1 VEWLLRWPL
10 VMRLT
15 RLALLGV
22 FASACA
28 GGPVDELAGEDGDS
42 DGKADGSVPSYFQIG
57 RDPSDASGGF
67 LASRPNKATTRCSAD
82 FSGPAC
88 AVRSFDFAGT
98 GLTDTTALFERLFA
112 NDPIIVRATLG
123 FERPTRRTERVLA
136 IANTNLIGD
145 LTSVLAPFQP
155 MVSHGAEN
163 GPDCLFAELDVSR
176 VSIMNASLAVDAA
189 TATDQAVNYR
199 GSLSNVTITG
209 TARFAV
215 SCVDGTAPVEVHIDR
230 VDVAG
235 QVLIQPDGLIGQ
247 VVQSATPTGV
257 TVQASVPTTIFD
269 ILDLRATGAATVM
282 ATTARAVLDAV
293 VVRNAQPALE
303 LATSEVWLPGFQVT
317 DEDEDVENV
326 FVLAKNAGDHIREQ
340 RLNSIRAASIDQI
353 DFDVANATEESR
365 AAARAALDGDGVIL
379 AGTRFLRDDQAG
391 RTAERFW
398 IRAANP

>member
-1 VEWLLRWPL
+1 MECPLRWVD

-15 RLALLGV
+15 HLALL
-22 FASACA
+22 ASSLVACA
-28 GGPVDELAGEDGDS
+28 GGPLDELAGEDGDS
-42 DGKADGSVPSYFQIG
+42 DGKADGSVPSYFLIAHNPT
-57 RDPSDASGGF
+57 DEGF
-67 LASRPNKATTRCSAD
+67 QASRPNKATTRCSAD

-88 AVRSFDFAGT
+88 AVRSIDLAGT
-98 GLTDTTALFERLFA
+98 GLTDTAALFERLFA

-123 FERPTRRTERVLA
+123 IERPTRRTERVLA
-136 IANTNLIGD
+136 IANADLIGD
-145 LTSVLAPFQP
+145 LTSVIAPFQP

-176 VSIMNASLAVDAA
+176 VSIMNSTLAVE
-189 TATDQAVNYR
+189 TATDEAVNYR

-209 TARFAV
+209 TARFAIT
-215 SCVDGTAPVEVHIDR
+215 CVDGTAPVEIHIDR

-235 QVLIQPDGLIGQ
+235 QVLIQPDGLIAQ
-247 VVQSATPTGV
+247 IVQSATPTGV
-257 TVQASVPTTIFD
+257 TVQANVPSAIFD
-269 ILDLRATGAATVM
+269 MLDLRGTGAETVM
-282 ATTARAVLDAV
+282 ATTARAALDAV

-303 LATSEVWLPGFQVT
+303 LATSEVWLPGFQIT

-340 RLNSIRAASIDQI
+340 RLNSIRGASIDQI

-379 AGTRFLRDDQAG
+379 AGTRFLKDDQAG

-398 IRAANP
+398 LRAANP